1 MPAGTSRNG
10 WVREESLA
18 SRLAQGPLPLS
29 LALRCA
35 TDVAIG
41 LRQLYRAGRAH
52 GEVSPASV
60 VLRATGAALLPPG
73 GLMSGANPRTDV
85 AAFGTVLYQMLTGN
99 EPPQGGRLATAR
111 VPQAGPPSLHA
122 AATRLACK
130 CLAPPP
136 EQAPTIQMVVTEV
149 RLLNLLARQSG
160 AGTPAKPRGAP
171 RGRVTES
178 RKEQHGRPGAKNRAA
193 EREPSPVER
202 CPMCGSPDVRSA
214 QRRTRFELL
223 ISGCGIPICRCHRC
237 CHRYVV
243 LFRFAF
249 PKTPPE

>member
-111 VPQAGPPSLHA
+111 VPQAGPASLHA

-178 RKEQHGRPGAKNRAA
+178 RKEQHGRRAPRTEPPSASPRPSRDAPCAAAPTSVARSGAR
-193 EREPSPVER
+193 
-202 CPMCGSPDVRSA
+202 GSNS
-214 QRRTRFELL
+214 
-223 ISGCGIPICRCHRC
+223 
-237 CHRYVV
+237 
-243 LFRFAF
+243 
-249 PKTPPE
+249 